1 VRVKRCIG
9 WAKNWAIL
17 ATQFR
22 CAHTI
27 YTAVME
33 VVCGLVN
40 QQTKRWQNANQTEEA
55 YCA

>member
-1 VRVKRCIG
+1 VRVEHCIG

-22 CAHTI
+22 CSHEI
-27 YTAVME
+27 YTSILH

-40 QQTKRWQNANQTEEA
+40 QQTERWQKAKQAEAA